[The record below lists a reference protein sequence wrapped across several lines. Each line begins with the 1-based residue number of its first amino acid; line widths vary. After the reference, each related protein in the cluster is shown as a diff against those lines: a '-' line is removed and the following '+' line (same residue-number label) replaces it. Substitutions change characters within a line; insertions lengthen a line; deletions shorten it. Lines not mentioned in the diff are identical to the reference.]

1 VAKPGSQPTTSQRAG
16 RSAAD
21 EGAGRAASPGAVDAG
36 ISTKDILHE
45 CLYFTA
51 NALARC
57 MNRMAE
63 EAFRTTGLSP
73 SHAFLLMLVIE
84 RPGTAQKD
92 LGESLQLA
100 PSTITRLVDAL
111 IHRDLVTR
119 TSVGRTTTVFPTDAG
134 RRLLPAIHDAWWRL
148 RQRYVSRLGEA
159 DGEELTRKIDDAQ
172 ERLDG

>member
-1 VAKPGSQPTTSQRAG
+1 M
-16 RSAAD
+16 AAD
-21 EGAGRAASPGAVDAG
+21 GERRRGSTSAKEASTGSERTG
-36 ISTKDILHE
+36 ISTGGVLRD

-51 NALARC
+51 NALARTIT
-57 MNRMAE
+57 RMAE
-63 EAFRTTGLSP
+63 EEYRPTGLSP